1 MNSPE
6 TESAEVKH
14 EEERKKFPRISE
26 FPEFAEI
33 CCFMHHFG
41 EKLGV
46 SLTFPRIARLLSC
59 ETDADLQSLTTLLVK
74 LLNKM
79 HHRSQ
84 LNRWQPALGRFLQRQ
99 AYNCDE
105 LREIGDALNNGG
117 PPTLFFSLPLE
128 KRLRVLLFCLET
140 QFQLNAPFKE
150 KIKTIDTPIL
160 RSPPLGFDIFGNSYW
175 LLVDNECHFLL
186 YRSEAVDMTL
196 ELLADTFPALE
207 SVLADLKDEKYENA
221 TVSELYIPFRG
232 SIPKPEPVSES
243 VKVPLPQLK
252 PLPSPEKIKVDEIKA
267 ASPVKQEVSGQPV
280 EQKPIEIE
288 VKELTEKPDTEADKC
303 KEAPAE
309 IQQKPEKP
317 PATESIVTTEET
329 QVSESPQKEGQ
340 TEESIREDTLGL
352 RRSGRK
358 RKPVEFLKIETF
370 SSKYRSKKLTQ
381 TSPQPVQEQKKVKKP
396 RKGKSHKGKSSKKR
410 RRNKKSRNGHNENGA
425 CLWTRS
431 PEDSEESE
439 NDEEGDLWE
448 ETAEVLGENSD
459 SSLSESEKLPHDWL
473 EDIES
478 DFDEDG
484 EGGNEDVVA
493 GRNLQRRQNAEVLDE
508 APCQICTISNHPE
521 WLLLCDSCD
530 LGYHAQCLRP
540 ALHYIPPGDWFCPR
554 CLHARLVTALSEQL
568 ESLKVKSKK
577 FDSAARM
584 QERLNFVNI
593 SVSNILRDERAKQRN
608 ESFFASSSSSED
620 EEEEENGLGRP
631 RRKHPRYYES
641 DVSTSSSI
649 SGSEESESETEEE
662 EEVIPIRSTR
672 HKNIRYDVDAA
683 FQQLDEVLVED
694 EKYALEKMERSKAK
708 SIHTEEEQDDV
719 PSERPPLPPLI
730 TRKVKKRALSSSSSS
745 KSDASGS
752 EGGRRKRRRRR
763 PSSGSEEFRPSNES
777 VTDEE
782 DSEFGE
788 VPEDSDG
795 SYSESTSSDQSWRMG
810 GGRRGCRSKRT
821 KLRRGGRGSK
831 RRSKHRRSCGGRS
844 RSGRRIPRFEGPP
857 SDEDEIPVRKAKQK
871 STFHNPDLISLVGL
885 SSHWMDFRIIQSIK
899 LSFSKRSARRSARV
913 RINYREID
921 SSEEEEEG
929 VEVKKK
935 RRSSESEYA
944 PSQEEGER
952 GEEKSASV
960 SEVEEE
966 DQSSRF
972 EEMKKRKPLP
982 PVPPVQTITAPEI
995 HEIPQAIT
1003 TDFPLPAELELDES
1017 ELQIDEEL
1025 MKGDDTIFQE
1035 LLMGD
1040 INLPMCQEPPGPEG
1054 DPMEGP
1060 P

>member
-1 MNSPE
+1 
-6 TESAEVKH
+6 
-14 EEERKKFPRISE
+14 
-26 FPEFAEI
+26 
-33 CCFMHHFG
+33 MHHFG

-46 SLTFPRIARLLSC
+46 TLTFPRIARLLSC

-150 KIKTIDTPIL
+150 KIKSIDTPIL
-160 RSPPLGFDIFGNSYW
+160 RSPPLGIDIFGNSYW

-221 TVSELYIPFRG
+221 TVSELYTPFRG

-252 PLPSPEKIKVDEIKA
+252 PPPSPEKIKVDEIKA
-267 ASPVKQEVSGQPV
+267 ASPAKQEVSDQPV
-280 EQKPIEIE
+280 EQKPIETE
-288 VKELTEKPDTEADKC
+288 VKELTEKPDTGADKC
-303 KEAPAE
+303 KDAPAE
-309 IQQKPEKP
+309 EQQRPDKP
-317 PATESIVTTEET
+317 PAAESIATTEEA
-329 QVSESPQKEGQ
+329 QVLETPQKQEQ
-340 TEESIREDTLGL
+340 TEESMREETLGL

-370 SSKYRSKKLTQ
+370 SSKYRSKKLAQ
-381 TSPQPVQEQKKVKKP
+381 TSHQPVKEQKKEKKP
-396 RKGKSHKGKSSKKR
+396 KKEKSHKGKSSKKR
-410 RRNKKSRNGHNENGA
+410 RRNKKKKSRNGHNENGA

-459 SSLSESEKLPHDWL
+459 SSLPENEKHLPHDWL

-484 EGGNEDVVA
+484 EGGNEDVVT

-530 LGYHAQCLRP
+530 MGYHAQCLRP

-577 FDSAARM
+577 LDSAARM

-593 SVSNILRDERAKQRN
+593 SVSNILRDERTKQLN
-608 ESFFASSSSSED
+608 ESFSASSSSSED
-620 EEEEENGLGRP
+620 EEEEENGSGRP

-641 DVSTSSSI
+641 DVSTSTSI
-649 SGSEESESETEEE
+649 SGSEESESESEEDEEEEEEE
-662 EEVIPIRSTR
+662 EEVMPVRSTR
-672 HKNIRYDVDAA
+672 HKNIHYDVDAA

-719 PSERPPLPPLI
+719 PSERPPLPPFI

-745 KSDASGS
+745 KSDASDS

-763 PSSGSEEFRPSNES
+763 PSPGSEEFRPSNES

-788 VPEDSDG
+788 VPEDSNG

-831 RRSKHRRSCGGRS
+831 RRSKHRRSGGGRS
-844 RSGRRIPRFEGPP
+844 RGGRRIPRFEGPS
-857 SDEDEIPVRKAKQK
+857 SDDDEIPV
-871 STFHNPDLISLVGL
+871 
-885 SSHWMDFRIIQSIK
+885 
-899 LSFSKRSARRSARV
+899 RRSARV

-944 PSQEEGER
+944 PSQEEGEQ
-952 GEEKSASV
+952 GEEKSASASGV
-960 SEVEEE
+960 EE
-966 DQSSRF
+966 DQSSQF

-982 PVPPVQTITAPEI
+982 PVPPIQTNTAPEI

-1025 MKGDDTIFQE
+1025 MKGDDAIFQE

-1040 INLPMCQEPPGPEG
+1040 INLPICQEPPGPEG